1 MSPSETFCVLPWL
14 HVNLWPSGDVHHCC
28 LAEKDN
34 AMGQLSTATPDQ
46 IVNNKKYKDLRLKML
61 KGEKPFSCMRC
72 FEREDHNIVSMRQH
86 HNDFFQDR
94 IDSVLSKTQPDGHV
108 DDFKFEYWD
117 FRFSNLCNMKCR
129 MCGSHFSSQWYDEEV
144 ELVRR
149 GNLNSKSY
157 PVASHRLMNAQD
169 TSSFDIIEWIDS
181 KIDDVKYIYFAGGE
195 PLIMDEHYYILQK
208 LIEKDR
214 RDVKI
219 KYNTNL
225 LKLRF
230 KQHDLLDMWS
240 NFNDIQVSASIDDI
254 DARAEYI
261 RKGTVWKDIEN
272 NLQQLNTTNVKLHI
286 ECTTQILNVLN
297 LPKLFER
304 LQTIG
309 IPSYSIMLH
318 NVLQSPEHY
327 TVKVLSDELKQQV
340 KNQFEDCLN
349 TLEHKERAIL
359 EPKLKNILDY
369 MYDMNNFDRQE
380 QQRRFK
386 KRTQQMDNLRQ
397 ENFNKVFP
405 ELEEWYNGISL

>member
-1 MSPSETFCVLPWL
+1 MTASKTFCVLPWL

-46 IVNNKKYKDLRLKML
+46 IVNNQKYKDLRLKML
-61 KGEKPFSCMRC
+61 KGEKPYSCMRC

-149 GNLNSKSY
+149 GDLNSKSY

-208 LIEKDR
+208 LIEKNR
-214 RDVKI
+214 TDVKI

-240 NFNDIQVSASIDDI
+240 NFKHIQVSASIDDV

-272 NLQQLNTTNVKLHI
+272 NLQKLTTTNVQLHV
-286 ECTTQILNVLN
+286 ECTTQVLNVLN

-309 IPSYSIMLH
+309 IPSHDIMLH
-318 NVLQSPEHY
+318 NVLQSPKYY
-327 TVKVLSDELKQQV
+327 TVKVLSDDLKQQV

-359 EPKLKNILDY
+359 EPKLKNIIDY

-397 ENFNKVFP
+397 ENFNQVFP